1 MPLVRE
7 RTGRRWAGASRLA
20 GRLRARRS
28 GGRRPRPDPGRGGG
42 GRGHRRTALV
52 LALALLGGVVAL
64 GARRAAVTADARG
77 RLAHE
82 LRTQLRVRTD
92 DLDATESRVDA
103 LRASVAAERGERRRV
118 AAEQARAATDVAT
131 LGPAGGWAA
140 VTGAGVRIT
149 IANRLGGGSGAADPR
164 VPGADPHAS
173 GADPSGSAAGPRGS
187 TAGSGAGPGGP
198 AGSTPDSSGP
208 ALSAPAGGRIQDH
221 DLADLVNVLWIA
233 GAEAVA
239 VNGVRLTALSA
250 IRSAGDVVLVGF
262 VAVLAPY
269 VIEAVGDP
277 AALARHTDES
287 AVVDR
292 LRHRPN
298 SPVTSLTVTRASTLT
313 LPAAAAPVLRNA
325 RRSGS

>member
-1 MPLVRE
+1 M
-7 RTGRRWAGASRLA
+7 
-20 GRLRARRS
+20 
-28 GGRRPRPDPGRGGG
+28 
-42 GRGHRRTALV
+42 
-52 LALALLGGVVAL
+52 GGVVAL
-64 GARRAAVTADARG
+64 GARRAALTADARG
-77 RLAHE
+77 RLAQE

-92 DLDATESRVDA
+92 DLDATEGRVDT
-103 LRASVAAERGERRRV
+103 LLPGASAGRGERRRA
-118 AAEQARAATDVAT
+118 AAEQARAAADVAA

-149 IANRLGGGSGAADPR
+149 IANRLGGGSGAANPR
-164 VPGADPHAS
+164 VPGADPHAAQPGPS
-173 GADPSGSAAGPRGS
+173 AAAATTDSDASGSV
-187 TAGSGAGPGGP
+187 
-198 AGSTPDSSGP
+198 
-208 ALSAPAGGRIQDH
+208 SAPPVSAAPVGSAPGSGRIQDH

-233 GAEAVA
+233 GAEAIA

-269 VIEAVGDP
+269 VVEAVGDP
-277 AALARHTDES
+277 AVLARRTEQS

-292 LRHRPN
+292 LRHQPN
-298 SPVTSLTVTRASTLT
+298 SPVTALTVASANNLT